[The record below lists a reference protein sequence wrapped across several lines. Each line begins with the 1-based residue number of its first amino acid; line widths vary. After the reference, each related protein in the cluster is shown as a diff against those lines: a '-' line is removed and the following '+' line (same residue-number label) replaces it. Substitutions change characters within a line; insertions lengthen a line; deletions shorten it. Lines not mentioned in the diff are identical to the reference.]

1 MKIICT
7 GGNSY
12 TASSGLTSFEGIP
25 ALFLVM
31 WKSFYI
37 FVKKIVMVN
46 KVFMVLGLILLI
58 GGNILSYVYNGRML
72 YTMTNVCFVLMI
84 VLNFYNYRS
93 GKRRDG

>member
-1 MKIICT
+1 MTPLFVVGFFI
-7 GGNSY
+7 SRRPD
-12 TASSGLTSFEGIP
+12 SLRSGESQPF
-25 ALFLVM
+25 FLVM

>member
-1 MKIICT
+1 
-7 GGNSY
+7 
-12 TASSGLTSFEGIP
+12 
-25 ALFLVM
+25 M
-31 WKSFYI
+31 WKSFII
-37 FVKKIVMVN
+37 FVKKLVMVN